1 MLKFRI
7 LQLLDLFFTCIL
19 LRALAIRAGK
29 KGWSLKAL
37 LTDFHLLLFLGEF
50 MDFDE
55 DLPRICRALC
65 DPEIPLAEGDV
76 LVIQSMAG
84 L

>member
-1 MLKFRI
+1 MLNSLVIGFVFTC
-7 LQLLDLFFTCIL
+7 LFF
-19 LRALAIRAGK
+19 RVLAIRAGK